1 VTQAGQVQP
10 VPQDEVEGGLFVVF
24 EGGDGVGK
32 STQVDLL
39 VTWLTEQGCD
49 VVRTH
54 EPGGSP
60 WGPDIRRLLLS
71 TSEHP
76 PSPRA
81 EALLYAAERA
91 EHVHAVVRPA
101 LARGAVVV
109 SDRYLDSSVAYQGVG
124 RGLGAQRVEDLSRW
138 ATNDL
143 RPDLVVVLDLGPE
156 PALRRSEHPADR
168 LESEP
173 LAFHESVRQAFLDL
187 ADRDRDRYL
196 VLDADRPPE
205 HVHADVRA
213 AVQPLL
219 ARTSRDST

>member
-1 VTQAGQVQP
+1 MTDAAQVP
-10 VPQDEVEGGLFVVF
+10 PAPPSGVERGVFVVF

-39 VTWLTEQGCD
+39 ARWLVQEGHD

-60 WGPDIRRLLLS
+60 LGADIRRLLLS

-76 PSPRA
+76 PSART
-81 EALLYAAERA
+81 EALLYAAERS

-124 RGLGAQRVEDLSRW
+124 RGLGAQRIEDLSRW
-138 ATNDL
+138 ATEDL
-143 RPDLVVVLDLGPE
+143 RPDLVVLLDLGPE
-156 PALRRSEHPADR
+156 PALRRSTEPADR

-173 LAFHESVRQAFLDL
+173 VAFHHSVRQAFLDL
-187 ADRDRDRYL
+187 AARDPDRYV
-196 VLDADRPPE
+196 VLDADRSVAQ
-205 HVHADVRA
+205 VHADVRE
-213 AVQPLL
+213 AVRPLL
-219 ARTSRDST
+219 ARTPGGVS